1 MGRFARLV
9 RYLKSRNALIDP
21 QKVEDLLKGRAVLD
35 ADDRTQYLLTF
46 DDGFES
52 QAHATREVLDPLGI
66 KALFFVCPQLMN
78 VTRDR
83 QRQKIAAQMF
93 EGALRSE
100 RLPEDMSLMSWDDL
114 NELVALGHTI
124 GSHTGT
130 HRRLSTLPSS
140 AVEAEIVDSAD
151 LIEAHTDKSVRWF
164 AYPFGDI
171 DSIDVSSLGSISR
184 RYAYCCTGVAGPNNA
199 QTEPLGILRQNID
212 LDLTFAYQLFV
223 LEGGMDFL
231 YRSSADKY
239 RSMIS
244 SIPQAGD
251 GPAGFFDCQRLNFQ
265 IPLHIAG
272 NRSSLVAPC
281 NPELLQRGL
290 EVEWARDLSKRT
302 SVWTDSKRTR
312 VTRWCPSSVGVVY
325 DLTNQLNPSNP
336 LPIHPCH
343 LRSQ

>member
-1 MGRFARLV
+1 MATVKYPIWLSVCYSMGPVLLPVYRTWRWISGHKERQEFRVLLFHDIPENRMGRFARLV
-9 RYLKSRNALIDP
+9 RYLKSRNALIDR

-244 SIPQAGD
+244 SIPQAET
-251 GPAGFFDCQRLNFQ
+251 AQQ
-265 IPLHIAG
+265 V
-272 NRSSLVAPC
+272 SSIVK
-281 NPELLQRGL
+281 G
-290 EVEWARDLSKRT
+290 
-302 SVWTDSKRTR
+302 
-312 VTRWCPSSVGVVY
+312 
-325 DLTNQLNPSNP
+325 
-336 LPIHPCH
+336 
-343 LRSQ
+343 